1 VGTPPA
7 ASLHRRS
14 TAMGATET
22 TVTYA
27 TSSTTEMHTAELN
40 ISAEIESVKSKN
52 SAMKGTMITMVRTT
66 INLTG
71 SGH

>member
-1 VGTPPA
+1 MTRRTEIGVMVMTIGRVLVGTPPA
-7 ASLHRRS
+7 ASLQ
-14 TAMGATET
+14 
-22 TVTYA
+22 
-27 TSSTTEMHTAELN
+27 